1 MDLVN
6 KWWFRI
12 PIIFISSMFVL
23 SEQKWLSIVWIL
35 ISLLYFI
42 FFFRS
47 YIISDK
53 EILLYDSLIY
63 RGYIKDSQPIEN
75 KTFIGTDQISTGVL
89 YLIICSSYVLVQ
101 NNIIN
106 VNNYTL
112 NINNY
117 TLLICS
123 FIFVKF
129 FSTISLEN
137 KTSFNAIQSYVY
149 IGLIVLLVCFDV
161 IKNMKSQGPMM
172 VNQTSFKISII
183 ITLIYLTL
191 SPLVNTFND
200 VECSYFTNEQNCID
214 KSCVYKEDNCS
225 NTPGST
231 DNTDNT
237 DNTDDQNNSSPPC
250 SEYRDESG
258 CNSGNN
264 CYYVK
269 ANLDRSEFSPE
280 GITKADSKTECI
292 SEDNKCDDYSCNS
305 EFYPLNI
312 FDVCCEK
319 QLTTNGCDIGER
331 NRHLQDTDLD
341 RLKNNSSDIKT
352 LYGQEA
358 WSKKVDYD
366 ESYSYCESKNRG
378 SEMEAGFYA

>member
-6 KWWFRI
+6 KWWVRI

-23 SEQKWLSIVWIL
+23 SEKKWLSIVGIL

-42 FFFRS
+42 FFFIS

-75 KTFIGTDQISTGVL
+75 KFLIFADQITTYAL
-89 YLIICSSYVLVQ
+89 YLFICILYVLVQ
-101 NNIIN
+101 NNMIN
-106 VNNYTL
+106 VNSNNITYITL
-112 NINNY
+112 YLIGLPI
-117 TLLICS
+117 LLK
-123 FIFVKF
+123 FI
-129 FSTISLEN
+129 STIVN
-137 KTSFNAIQSYVY
+137 KASFNAIQSYMY
-149 IGLIVLLVCFDV
+149 IGLIVLLVGFDA
-161 IKNMKSQGPMM
+161 IKNIKSRGVIM
-172 VNQTSFKISII
+172 VNQTSFRISII
-183 ITLIYLTL
+183 ITSIYLTL

-214 KSCVYKEDNCS
+214 KSCVYKEDKCS

-231 DNTDNT
+231 DNSDNT
-237 DNTDDQNNSSPPC
+237 DNQNSSSSPC

-269 ANLDRSEFSPE
+269 ENLDRSEFSPE
-280 GITKADSKTECI
+280 GMTKVDSKTGCI

-312 FDVCCEK
+312 FDVCCNNELSK
-319 QLTTNGCDIGER
+319 NGCTDDEI
-331 NRHLQDTDLD
+331 NSHLDDKKEILDKTKQDD
-341 RLKNNSSDIKT
+341 SSIKT

-358 WSKKVDYD
+358 WSKKVNYD
-366 ESYSYCESKNRG
+366 ESYGYCESKNRRL
-378 SEMEAGFYA
+378 EMEAGIYA